1 MARPRHTTGFVSWFC
16 LAFADATGATA
27 PILVEHF
34 RVADPTDPGVADF
47 DPWLRATLFVR
58 GDQKFADYG
67 RRREAIAFVDR
78 YAPAHVAIRLCW
90 VGRHFTLPT
99 PPKSDAGPV
108 AVATWQQQMRDLL
121 CSVVSEVD
129 HGLGIR
135 IGSAP
140 TRAVRRTASTSA
152 RSQRATRHEHPAP
165 VREDSTM
172 TVTNLGQY
180 PVYTSGQTLT
190 AEDLNDEQAYLAGRD
205 RLLGR
210 TVGFGIAAG
219 LEGTVT
225 DGGTRLEIAPGL
237 AIDQSGEA
245 IMLTAEQAASIGV
258 IPLEPSVTANASFES
273 VSGTDGYTVV
283 LQAHVIEGPAQNTC
297 SAQGCE
303 GHARLDTLSSEL
315 VVVQGRLVLPG
326 TDFSQE
332 ILLTQFAP
340 LTFASTG
347 TVMGAFVGLR
357 DMILNR
363 VGDGLSAAAT
373 ARLQGLALTG
383 SDILALQQYKAAFLN
398 QVYVAALDL
407 LRFRSLMSQTTL
419 RDTTTPGVVLGWV
432 HQSGGWWVWDC
443 SFRHHWEPPTG
454 LTQAYFG
461 GSCQRPDQL
470 YIDRLENLVMSYNPP
485 TPPAPADPPG
495 GFDPGNIHICTKREC
510 LRYPYPGKQLHEDW
524 RHILTNPG
532 GPIEWVDPLHDPDPE
547 QINVDIFDDV
557 YGDLTQSGHIELS
570 TSFGAAANQVKT
582 ALDQTIT
589 AAGIAPQTT
598 VVALAQAQATPG
610 LTYASGISPDDTA
623 LLVQDD
629 QGKLVGVG
637 RVAAALSLQQ
647 VGTGLPAA
655 RQQAQAAMEATT
667 GFGEALTGLSTTVG
681 QLNLGLTQVQQTQVE
696 LSVVQQTFQQ
706 NVELLPTQVE
716 TQVNQLVS
724 TYQADTVNHVDGVV
738 QEKMSDFQQRLDT
751 AYDATVKL
759 NEFQSSTNDNI
770 KQLYTQLS
778 RGVVGK
784 GVVSSE
790 IGTNTVQVLRGVRD
804 ALANTGDADT
814 QTKISPQLAAV
825 DDGLNRMEAVIAAG
839 GNGLEENPATL
850 TSVLSSLAD
859 GLSGVGANAS
869 QVRAVRTRVNALG
882 KLLQS

>member
-1 MARPRHTTGFVSWFC
+1 M
-16 LAFADATGATA
+16 
-27 PILVEHF
+27 
-34 RVADPTDPGVADF
+34 
-47 DPWLRATLFVR
+47 
-58 GDQKFADYG
+58 
-67 RRREAIAFVDR
+67 
-78 YAPAHVAIRLCW
+78 
-90 VGRHFTLPT
+90 
-99 PPKSDAGPV
+99 
-108 AVATWQQQMRDLL
+108 
-121 CSVVSEVD
+121 
-129 HGLGIR
+129 
-135 IGSAP
+135 
-140 TRAVRRTASTSA
+140 
-152 RSQRATRHEHPAP
+152 
-165 VREDSTM
+165 
-172 TVTNLGQY
+172 
-180 PVYTSGQTLT
+180 
-190 AEDLNDEQAYLAGRD
+190 
-205 RLLGR
+205 
-210 TVGFGIAAG
+210 
-219 LEGTVT
+219 T
-225 DGGTRLEIAPGL
+225 DGGTRLEIGPGL

-461 GSCQRPDQL
+461 GSCQRPDQ
-470 YIDRLENLVMSYNPP
+470 PP
-485 TPPAPADPPG
+485 HRPAREPGHVLQPADPSGARRPARRLR
-495 GFDPGNIHICTKREC
+495 PREH
-510 LRYPYPGKQLHEDW
+510 PHLHEARVLALPLPRQAVGHFHW
-524 RHILTNPG
+524 WHILTNPG

-629 QGKLVGVG
+629 QGKLRRRRPGCRRPLAPAG
-637 RVAAALSLQQ
+637 GHRAARR
-647 VGTGLPAA
+647 AA
-655 RQQAQAAMEATT
+655 RQQAQAAMEATA
-667 GFGEALTGLSTTVG
+667 GFGQALTGLSTTVG

-696 LSVVQQTFQQ
+696 LRSRSRPSSRTSGP
-706 NVELLPTQVE
+706 LPTQVE
-716 TQVNQLVS
+716 TQVNQGGL
-724 TYQADTVNHVDGVV
+724 TYQAETVNHVDGVV

-759 NEFQSSTNDNI
+759 NQFQSSTNDNI